1 MTDFQ
6 KRSERQ
12 MKKRFLS
19 ALLAAAL
26 ALTLLPTA
34 LAATAAEDAS
44 QVLAAL
50 DIMVGDEN
58 GSLNLSAPVTRA
70 EFVKMLMAASPV
82 SVGDET
88 AVSPYPDVPR
98 THWAAPYVEAAVR
111 AGYVTGYLDGTFRPS
126 NTITLSE
133 GHLQPGAVLRPD
145 GTGTGGTGASDP
157 DAGGLYPARCGASG
171 HKRRFVRTAESGCGH
186 AEGAASWKKGSDTC
200 N

>member
-133 GHLQPGAVLRPD
+133 GVVMVLRLL
-145 GTGTGGTGASDP
+145 GYQNSDFSGSFP
-157 DAGGLYPARCGASG
+157 AGHSR
-171 HKRRFVRTAESGCGH
+171 
-186 AEGAASWKKGSDTC
+186 
-200 N
+200 

>member
-1 MTDFQ
+1 
-6 KRSERQ
+6 

-111 AGYVTGYLDGTFRPS
+111 AGYVTGYLDGTFRPRQYHHP
-126 NTITLSE
+126 L
-133 GHLQPGAVLRPD
+133 G
-145 GTGTGGTGASDP
+145 
-157 DAGGLYPARCGASG
+157 
-171 HKRRFVRTAESGCGH
+171 GCGDGPAPAGLSKQRFFRLLPGRADGH
-186 AEGAASWKKGSDTC
+186 VPHPRPG
-200 N
+200 